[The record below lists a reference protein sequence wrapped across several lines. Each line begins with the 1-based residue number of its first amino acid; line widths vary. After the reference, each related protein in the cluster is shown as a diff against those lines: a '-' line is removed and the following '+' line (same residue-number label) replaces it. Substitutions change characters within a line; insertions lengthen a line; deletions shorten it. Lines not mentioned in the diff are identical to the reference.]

1 MADLV
6 LAGALLDG
14 RLVDVVLGDGK
25 ITAVL
30 PAGTGSG
37 TSREELD
44 GRLLLP
50 ALGEP
55 HAHLDK
61 AYLADDVANPDGDL
75 AGAVAA
81 MRAAWPALAEGDV
94 EGRAGRAVRALV
106 SSGCTAIRTHV
117 DATAEAGL
125 RPVEAL
131 LSVREE
137 LGHLCTLEIA
147 ALSHPLTGPDAV
159 ATRSVLL
166 AALDAG
172 VDVVGGAPHLE
183 EDPAAALR
191 WVLDVAAERGLPV
204 DVHLDEVLDPAAD
217 HLPLLA
223 REVDVRGLGGRVTAS
238 HCVSH
243 GLFPPEYQREVGRML
258 AGAGVAVVS
267 LPRTNLFLQ
276 ARRIEQATPRGLA
289 GVRALLDA
297 GVVVAGGGDNLED
310 PFSPVGQADPLEAAA
325 LLVLAA
331 HVGVDEALVA
341 VSAAARRVMGLE
353 PVAPGVGDPAELVA
367 IRARSVREAVAARPS
382 DRVVVHEGRVVARS
396 SVAAWTE

>member
-75 AGAVAA
+75 AWAVAA
-81 MRAAWPALAEGDV
+81 MRAAWPALVEGDV

-147 ALSHPLTGPDAV
+147 ALSHPLTGPGAA

-243 GLFPPEYQREVGRML
+243 GLFPPEYQREIGRML
-258 AGAGVAVVS
+258 ADVGVAVVS